1 MKAET
6 TQQKSQLLTVLR
18 EAVGIVQM
26 VLFKEL
32 RVNLARKMPDL
43 DGTRLSLFAGSITN
57 EVFGTQNPEEKFVR
71 FRQENRAVIEQELL
85 GLKSEMPQLC
95 ESITDAL
102 RIQTLCDHQQ
112 GIDSSLILTR
122 AKEFGILLEDRE
134 VPLPSSFM
142 KMIRELGEQH
152 RLVIPPAQITPA
164 QDKPLVH

>member
-1 MKAET
+1 MKTET

-32 RVNLARKMPDL
+32 RASLARKMPDL
-43 DGTRLSLFAGSITN
+43 DGTRLSLLAGSITN
-57 EVFGTQNPEEKFVR
+57 EVFGTQNPEEKFAR

-85 GLKSEMPQLC
+85 SLKSEIPQLC
-95 ESITDAL
+95 ESVTDAL
-102 RIQTLCDHQQ
+102 RIQTLCDRQQ
-112 GIDSSLILTR
+112 GIDSSQVLTR
-122 AKEFGILLEDRE
+122 AKEFGILVEDRE

-164 QDKPLVH
+164 QDTPLVH

>member
-1 MKAET
+1 MKTET

-18 EAVGIVQM
+18 EAVSIVQM

-32 RVNLARKMPDL
+32 RVNLTKKMPDL
-43 DGTRLSLFAGSITN
+43 DGTRLSLLAGSITN

-85 GLKSEMPQLC
+85 SLKSEMPQLC
-95 ESITDAL
+95 ESVTDAL
-102 RIQTLCDHQQ
+102 RIQTLCDRQQ
-112 GIDSSLILTR
+112 GTDTSRILTR

-152 RLVIPPAQITPA
+152 RLIIPPAQITPA
-164 QDKPLVH
+164 QDTPLVH